1 MILNLDSWRYYSFG
15 KDQYNDCMDKV
26 FINNL
31 NSLRQANILVV
42 VFAIC
47 FAVFISI
54 VDVFMLRQGINYY
67 EVAAFLVTTVIA
79 FVFSSYLNYKMQT
92 GEVTH
97 KFIYLFTI
105 LYFVNLIAFT
115 IYLSVWIYPEHIS
128 AFYLC
133 ILICALLL
141 FINPPIFNLCLTLS
155 AMIALVIFSFIK
167 KESNI
172 AILDAVNV
180 IAAGALSIFFNW
192 HISKLRMG
200 LEISSNILEDERNKY
215 LDQSIIDELTKLNNR
230 RDFMATFKRYVNNYR
245 TQDEFLCIAI
255 SDIDFFKN
263 YNDHYGHPQG
273 DECLRTIGAAFN
285 KLKETMGVY
294 AARVGGEEFGM
305 LWFEKD
311 ASHVDAVVS
320 YMSSLIRNAKVPHEK
335 SKVSEYVTMSM
346 GVYIEKL
353 GASNETDALYELA
366 DNALYAAKA
375 AGRNCA
381 IVAGRD
387 RQQYKITPPA

>member
-1 MILNLDSWRYYSFG
+1 MIGKLDLWRYYSFG
-15 KDQYNDCMDKV
+15 KDQYRECMNKV

-42 VFAIC
+42 FFAIF
-47 FAVFISI
+47 FAVFVVIIDSVLLGKDI
-54 VDVFMLRQGINYY
+54 QLFRFTIY
-67 EVAAFLVTTVIA
+67 LVTGLVA
-79 FVFSSYLNYKMQT
+79 FILSMYLNYKMQT
-92 GEVTH
+92 GEVSH
-97 KFIYLFTI
+97 KFIYVFTTLFYINIITFGI
-105 LYFVNLIAFT
+105 YHCVWLNPDHIA
-115 IYLSVWIYPEHIS
+115 

-133 ILICALLL
+133 ILICALLM
-141 FINPPIFNLCLTLS
+141 FINPPIFNLCLTVS
-155 AMIALVIFSFIK
+155 AIAALVICSFSRK
-167 KESNI
+167 SADL
-172 AILDAVNV
+172 AIIDAFNTFS
-180 IAAGALSIFFNW
+180 AGVLSLIFSW
-192 HISKLRMG
+192 HITKLRLGM
-200 LEISSNILEDERNKY
+200 EMSAAILEDERNKY

-245 TQDEFLCIAI
+245 ASDDFLCIAI

-285 KLKETMGVY
+285 TLKDTMGVY

-320 YMSSLIRNAKVPHEK
+320 YMSSLIRNAKILHEK
-335 SKVSEYVTMSM
+335 SKVSEHVTMSM

-353 GASNETDALYELA
+353 GASNDVDALYELA
-366 DNALYAAKA
+366 DNALYAAKG

-381 IVAGRD
+381 IITGKD
-387 RQQYKITPPA
+387 REQYKISPPA